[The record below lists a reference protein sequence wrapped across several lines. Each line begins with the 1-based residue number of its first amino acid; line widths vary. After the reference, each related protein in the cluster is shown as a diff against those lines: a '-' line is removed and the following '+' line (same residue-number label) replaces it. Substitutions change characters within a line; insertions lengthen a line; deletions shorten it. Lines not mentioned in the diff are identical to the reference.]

1 MLWGFVGLVSL
12 PHGLLSVRSTLHMIL
27 TSSLRVL
34 RKWQGLL
41 PINSDTYIN
50 YLYMNIR
57 NHATSFESQNH
68 TLPLLTVSQG
78 ALTPSCREK

>member
-41 PINSDTYIN
+41 PINSDTYIKLFI
-50 YLYMNIR
+50 YE
-57 NHATSFESQNH
+57 HPESCY
-68 TLPLLTVSQG
+68 VI
-78 ALTPSCREK
+78 